1 MAAQVHLGLPK
12 FDVKLGPNFGY
23 VFTKEAVE
31 EMIRHHE
38 VSTFSSFTI
47 QQTRCTAAAKEG
59 PGTGDKG
66 GPRIYWQD
74 VATSKFSVPAA
85 AIPFDGIPYT
95 YVSRLLYECHHGKD
109 WKEKQKLL
117 KQDQRKQVGEHGYVG
132 TKSRRLI
139 QPTKKLNCPAKLIV
153 KEVFKY
159 PDFKISQD
167 TKHNRVVNSSKLRS
181 ALANVPV
188 SSERRYYIY
197 LPNNDD
203 HKGTHVI
210 GEAMEQ
216 NHWKKEVKERKK
228 KKREERLIRLAEQQI
243 REKKDFSSNGKE
255 EKEEDNQGRPW
266 TLSIALPG
274 SILDNAQ
281 SPELRTYLAG
291 QIARAVTIF
300 NIDEIIIFDES
311 GAAARE
317 NTDGVFSGIG
327 KKGNANVQ
335 LARILQYLECPQ
347 YLRKIFF
354 PRHSDLQY
362 AGLLNPLDS
371 PHHVRANEEVAY
383 REGVVVDRPVA
394 KGRGSL
400 VNVGLYKEVEI
411 DKKLQAGLRVT
422 VKMNAKKASSKLS
435 PCKVVSPSAP
445 RLEAGLYWGYSVRL
459 ASSLGAVF
467 TGCPFSADGYDL
479 TIGTSERGTTA
490 DEVALPYFKHGLIV
504 FGGVQGLEFSLEMDQ
519 ALLVSDPSVLF
530 DHYVNVCPNQGSRT
544 IRTEE
549 AVLITMATLRP
560 KILSAQDSNR

>member
-159 PDFKISQD
+159 PDFK
-167 TKHNRVVNSSKLRS
+167 
-181 ALANVPV
+181 
-188 SSERRYYIY
+188 
-197 LPNNDD
+197 
-203 HKGTHVI
+203 
-210 GEAMEQ
+210 AMEQ

-422 VKMNAKKASSKLS
+422 VKMNAKKEASSKLS

>member
-291 QIARAVTIF
+291 QGIALLTGSTDQTFLWLCTSAGAITFLALLASVGNLALIAVNRLLKITRSQTIYDRVYTQRNIVLMIIISWVLPFLILVILWSLGFINFGYGRFHKACFINAQPRGKSLFLSLASTYIVIVFVTISVIYVKISLF
-300 NIDEIIIFDES
+300 IRKRNRQVAP
-311 GAAARE
+311 AAA
-317 NTDGVFSGIG
+317 
-327 KKGNANVQ
+327 
-335 LARILQYLECPQ
+335 
-347 YLRKIFF
+347 
-354 PRHSDLQY
+354 
-362 AGLLNPLDS
+362 AGRDIMVTKTLS
-371 PHHVRANEEVAY
+371 SVVAVY
-383 REGVVVDRPVA
+383 FMCM
-394 KGRGSL
+394 GS
-400 VNVGLYKEVEI
+400 I
-411 DKKLQAGLRVT
+411 
-422 VKMNAKKASSKLS
+422 
-435 PCKVVSPSAP
+435 
-445 RLEAGLYWGYSVRL
+445 
-459 ASSLGAVF
+459 AVF
-467 TGCPFSADGYDL
+467 YLIKRIVFPGEELYMIYLLQLPLSNSIMNPFIYA
-479 TIGTSERGTTA
+479 
-490 DEVALPYFKHGLIV
+490 FKHNV
-504 FGGVQGLEFSLEMDQ
+504 FRHTFQCILKCRLSDIQEPSRQLQV
-519 ALLVSDPSVLF
+519 LLGRRLCGD
-530 DHYVNVCPNQGSRT
+530 
-544 IRTEE
+544 
-549 AVLITMATLRP
+549 
-560 KILSAQDSNR
+560 